1 MDGQMNLP
9 SAYAE
14 STEYI
19 QSKIDIAMPA
29 INDECFFRIVL
40 FLFQKKMKKP
50 ALNAPGIPKVRIEK
64 TKVSPGSGNV
74 VRKKSEVGGQM
85 PLRSFAL
92 IRFKKNTVAK

>member
-50 ALNAPGIPKVRIEK
+50 ALNAPGIPKVRIKLRYVRGREMLF
-64 TKVSPGSGNV
+64 
-74 VRKKSEVGGQM
+74 RKKSEVGSQM
-85 PLRSFAL
+85 YLSSFAL